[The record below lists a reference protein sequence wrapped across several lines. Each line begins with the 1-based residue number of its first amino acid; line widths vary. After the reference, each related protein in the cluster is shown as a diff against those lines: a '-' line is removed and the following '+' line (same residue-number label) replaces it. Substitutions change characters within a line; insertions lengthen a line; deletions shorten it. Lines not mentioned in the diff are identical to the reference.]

1 LGHKNQ
7 LLSMHKCV
15 GSRKTVSDSA
25 VQYAVFI
32 TQKMIFQNQN
42 LLQKR
47 KLVYETSQKGV
58 IRKNK
63 SKKKR
68 KRKIII
74 TQPRFGKCVSLSIS
88 LCDE

>member
-1 LGHKNQ
+1 
-7 LLSMHKCV
+7 MHKCV

-63 SKKKR
+63 STSKKKR
-68 KRKIII
+68 KMKIII
-74 TQPRFGKCVSLSIS
+74 NQPRFEKCVSLSIS